1 MSTIKR
7 GEPHLLVF
15 AMYASDGSQASGLSV
30 SAQVSKD
37 GGAFAAAAGAVAEIG
52 SSGVYRLQLT
62 AAEMDA
68 DVVTVKATASGALA
82 MTATLTTEPLRNHE
96 LLTAPIAQ
104 YEAGA
109 PFRSL
114 LGAVAKLVNRTRNDA
129 AAGKL
134 RIYRSDDTTEL
145 ATQTI
150 STDPG
155 AAPIVEVNT
164 D

>member
-7 GEPHLLVF
+7 AAPYLLVF
-15 AMYASDGSQASGLSV
+15 AMYSQDGTQQSGLSV

-37 GGAFAAAAGAVAEIG
+37 GGAFATSANAVSEIG
-52 SSGVYRLQLT
+52 ASGVYRLQLT

-68 DVVTVKATASGALA
+68 EVVTVKATAAGALA
-82 MTATLTTEPLRNHE
+82 MTAVLTTEALRNHE
-96 LLTAPIAQ
+96 LLTAPIAD
-104 YEAGA
+104 YETGA

-114 LGAVAKLVNRTRNDA
+114 LGAVAKLVNRTRNDT

-134 RIYRSDDTTEL
+134 RIYRTDDLTEL

-150 STDPG
+150 ATDAG